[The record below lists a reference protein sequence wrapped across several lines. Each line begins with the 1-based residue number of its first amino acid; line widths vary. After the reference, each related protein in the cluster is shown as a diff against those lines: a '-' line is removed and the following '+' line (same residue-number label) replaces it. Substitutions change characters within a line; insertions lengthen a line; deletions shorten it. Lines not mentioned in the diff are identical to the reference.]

1 MVVELNIYQTVA
13 AAVAVFFIGG
23 FLKSKIAFLRRYCIP
38 APVIGG
44 TIFSVINCILYTQ
57 GSGSTARTR

>member
-44 TIFSVINCILYTQ
+44 TIFSVINCI
-57 GSGSTARTR
+57 SA